1 VQIPQQFASSSGQHT
16 DGSKQVGLLSK
27 TNLDNKL
34 VFFGPLS
41 VIKDTKP
48 YRPKTIINFK
58 INLQKQTVERKRK
71 MICSAFRK

>member
-1 VQIPQQFASSSGQHT
+1 LDTGQQVHALVKFVQIPQQFASSSGQHT
-16 DGSKQVGLLSK
+16 DGSQKVGLLSK

-48 YRPKTIINFK
+48 YRPKTIINFSF
-58 INLQKQTVERKRK
+58 T
-71 MICSAFRK
+71 